1 MYFIVFWTLVKWAR
15 AADLIRPS
23 VAAKKGVIDTADF
36 YALIIYILS
45 FPKAP
50 LMDIKNQIRVIKLS
64 ELTQSIFQLKTV
76 DLIERYQKIGEMIL
90 SFLKEI
96 SQKGESI
103 VIKWSK
109 ICGSEDVKYAKIEED
124 VMIDI
129 AFLAR
134 KAYHYLVIQRNVEGL
149 MEYFMRS
156 EYCTEFSKVL
166 PTTTSFA
173 IGKVKQFHSA
183 LLAANAGARVRINA
197 IAGKKTL
204 PYLGKGNK
212 IAAKKIKRRNTIT

>member
-1 MYFIVFWTLVKWAR
+1 
-15 AADLIRPS
+15 
-23 VAAKKGVIDTADF
+23 
-36 YALIIYILS
+36 
-45 FPKAP
+45 
-50 LMDIKNQIRVIKLS
+50 
-64 ELTQSIFQLKTV
+64 
-76 DLIERYQKIGEMIL
+76 
-90 SFLKEI
+90 
-96 SQKGESI
+96 
-103 VIKWSK
+103 
-109 ICGSEDVKYAKIEED
+109 
-124 VMIDI
+124 MIDI